1 MTADEQRTIVRLQE
15 NAARVASSAQ
25 MKFAP
30 AGDMERKID

>member
-1 MTADEQRTIVRLQE
+1 MTVDQQRTIVRLQE

-30 AGDMERKID
+30 TGDTERKID